1 MTPDTGMRT
10 IEDDVAAAE
19 EATRGVTST
28 GSVQRSTGST
38 DEVGAPEGSG
48 RGVSTGSTD
57 EVGAPERSGRGVSTG
72 STDEMG
78 APEGSARGVSTSST
92 DEMGATERSGRG
104 VSTGS
109 TSAAGSTSARGSTG
123 AGGGALERRLEAIL
137 MVADEPQ
144 SLVHLATAVAH
155 PLTDVREAILRL
167 VADFDGVN
175 GTVRR
180 GFELREVAGGWRI
193 YVRPEHDPVV
203 ADFVYTQNPTR
214 LSQAALETLAVIA
227 YKQPISR
234 GAVAS
239 IRAVNVDSVVRTL
252 LGRGLIT
259 EAFTDSETGAINY
272 ATTDLLLVQ
281 LGINSLDELPL
292 ISPLLA
298 DGANGFEDL
307 P

>member
-1 MTPDTGMRT
+1 MSIDTTMSSDT
-10 IEDDVAAAE
+10 APAAE
-19 EATRGVTST
+19 NAGNTENTEG
-28 GSVQRSTGST
+28 T
-38 DEVGAPEGSG
+38 DAP
-48 RGVSTGSTD
+48 R
-57 EVGAPERSGRGVSTG
+57 P
-72 STDEMG
+72 
-78 APEGSARGVSTSST
+78 P
-92 DEMGATERSGRG
+92 
-104 VSTGS
+104 
-109 TSAAGSTSARGSTG
+109 
-123 AGGGALERRLEAIL
+123 LERTLEAIL

-144 SLVHLATAVAH
+144 GLLQLAAAVDAT
-155 PLTDVREAILRL
+155 LGEVRASVARL
-167 VADFDGVN
+167 VADFDGLA

-193 YVRPEHDPVV
+193 YVRPEHDVTV
-203 ADFVYTQNPTR
+203 ADFVVTQNPSR

-272 ATTDLLLVQ
+272 GTTDLLLAQ
-281 LGINSLDELPL
+281 LGINSLDELPYL
-292 ISPLLA
+292 SPLLN
-298 DGANGFEDL
+298 DGANGFEEL